1 MTTKHV
7 LIHSVSVQP
16 RRALVQYTR
25 ERKKKKTRA
34 ETNPSL
40 SYMLGGAREIIFILF
55 ASFFLYRRILA
66 IFTNRIMRMKLEKLS
81 RNSCLN
87 MQLFRHTLTLFF
99 SSLFPLSLSL
109 SFPPSHLF
117 FRKISDF
124 ITDFLTL
131 LHVTEIKFDSKSKE

>member
-25 ERKKKKTRA
+25 ERKRKKHEPKRTLHSVICLVVRVR
-34 ETNPSL
+34 S
-40 SYMLGGAREIIFILF
+40 FLF
-55 ASFFLYRRILA
+55 CSHLFFLYRRILA
-66 IFTNRIMRMKLEKLS
+66 FFTNRIMRIKLEKLS

-99 SSLFPLSLSL
+99 SSLFPLSLSRSL
-109 SFPPSHLF
+109 FPSHSLILSQNF
-117 FRKISDF
+117 GF
-124 ITDFLTL
+124 
-131 LHVTEIKFDSKSKE
+131 HH